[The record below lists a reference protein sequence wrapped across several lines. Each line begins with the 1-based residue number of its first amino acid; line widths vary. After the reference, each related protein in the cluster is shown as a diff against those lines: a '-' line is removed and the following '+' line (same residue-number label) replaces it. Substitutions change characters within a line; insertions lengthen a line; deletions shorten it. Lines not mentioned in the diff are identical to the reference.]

1 MDAKTQGVK
10 LFTTTLN
17 LELYTFGFPWPEFNI
32 IFEIFSAIAIMGVA
46 ADRARVDGGL
56 YNYDTFLNET
66 EIIYSNL
73 DRVHL
78 DFFIEMKRVDFD
90 LEKIED
96 TVLANTVA
104 VLRFTCSKDPLDYF
118 GYGMYISS
126 LISILLKVGKKYFHF
141 P

>member
-1 MDAKTQGVK
+1 
-10 LFTTTLN
+10 
-17 LELYTFGFPWPEFNI
+17 
-32 IFEIFSAIAIMGVA
+32 MGVA
-46 ADRARVDGGL
+46 ADRASVDGGL
-56 YNYDTFLNET
+56 YNFHNFNET
-66 EIIYSNL
+66 AIIYNNL

-118 GYGMYISS
+118 GYGMY
-126 LISILLKVGKKYFHF
+126 LL
-141 P
+141 

>member
-1 MDAKTQGVK
+1 MVQSNLIKKTRSK
-10 LFTTTLN
+10 LSRIIILF
-17 LELYTFGFPWPEFNI
+17 FFPFSIFKFFKVNFPSPEFNI

-66 EIIYSNL
+66 EIIYNNL

-118 GYGMYISS
+118 GYGVY
-126 LISILLKVGKKYFHF
+126 LL
-141 P
+141 